1 MFASRLQI
9 RLPRRITA
17 YFLLFGM
24 AALLWLSV
32 AVVYIAHSVTESRS
46 ESASLRSLG
55 QASDRFNLAY
65 LRNKSAD
72 FQPLL
77 MEIRAQSRADY
88 CAVVADSG
96 EYLYPPAGSLKGKS
110 ATEQGNVTNRWGEV
124 VELQFESDDGNAVRE
139 YRGPVKPGGK
149 SLGTLRLGFAQTS
162 IWGYLATGAQFAP
175 FALFGPVCCMV
186 AGAVLVNRMVR

>member
-1 MFASRLQI
+1 MFASKLHI

-32 AVVYIAHSVTESRS
+32 AVVYIAHSVTVSRW
-46 ESASLRSLG
+46 ESASLREIG
-55 QASDRFNLAY
+55 HASDRFNLAY

-72 FQPLL
+72 LQPLL
-77 MEIRAQSRADY
+77 LEIRAQSHADY

-96 EYLYPPAGSLKGKS
+96 EYLFHTTSALKGKA

-124 VELQFESDDGNAVRE
+124 
-139 YRGPVKPGGK
+139 
-149 SLGTLRLGFAQTS
+149 
-162 IWGYLATGAQFAP
+162 
-175 FALFGPVCCMV
+175 
-186 AGAVLVNRMVR
+186 